1 MAKKGKSVVC
11 LDCYCYVVVYTYPP
25 VHSDPPDDVLLQA
38 FKDYARENSGSGLE
52 WQDQLIRLKQD
63 FNLSIGSTKLF
74 GLRKQL
80 GVPSVRRAAKEL
92 HPTTIN
98 QQVVDIKQNDTLGM
112 WGVTQL
118 KGRLANQDFLV
129 PRYRDTLRAAL
140 RDNFDD
146 EFEARFIGKKR
157 SQHRSPLNALGSW
170 HQEHAD
176 GHEKLGEQALR
187 IGKGIHL
194 PIYGSKDQY
203 TAWLHALLLMPNV
216 RRANSIAH
224 YFLDLVEGRD
234 YRISLQLT
242 LDMGAEIGDM
252 VKIHEALRLVRRDAA
267 PLFVPSEFPFC
278 STIPS
283 TQNTPIESFWRW
295 QRNGEGKSIRFV
307 LEDGSASGIFLPSDD
322 IHKQTFYWI
331 WVPFIQERLDLFRD
345 YWNNHRIRNTKDK
358 KNASGLSPKNM
369 FLNPQLGRPTARDC
383 SIRVRPQLVADL
395 REAYGGNEAR
405 DHAYRFVSRLFQAEA
420 DGAYVQ
426 LGCPEISLES
436 IWAVFT
442 AVVTILE
449 SDATATQ

>member
-1 MAKKGKSVVC
+1 MPNPTGYNGQEGKE
-11 LDCYCYVVVYTYPP
+11 Y
-25 VHSDPPDDVLLQA
+25 PPDDVLLKA

-63 FNLSIGSTKLF
+63 FNLSIGKTRLF

-129 PRYRDTLRAAL
+129 PR
-140 RDNFDD
+140 
-146 EFEARFIGKKR
+146 
-157 SQHRSPLNALGSW
+157 QHRSPLNALGSW

-252 VKIHEALRLVRRDAA
+252 VKIHEALRRDAA
-267 PLFVPSEFPFC
+267 PLFVPSEFLFC

-331 WVPFIQERLDLFRD
+331 WVPFIQDRLDLFRD

-358 KNASGLSPKNM
+358 KNVSGSSPKNM